1 MSDQPPL
8 IVRPLE
14 SRADGAACV
23 DLQRE
28 IWGHDFVDVVPAT
41 LLTVSQR
48 VGGVAAGA
56 FDTVGHLIGFVFGI
70 TGVRDGEL
78 VHWSHMLAV
87 HPNARRQG
95 VGRRLKAYQRKLL
108 LERNVEVAY
117 WSFDPLRAGNA
128 NFNLNVLGARP
139 TEYVVDMY
147 GDTKSVLHGGLE
159 TDRLVVE
166 WTLSSTDAK
175 TQLGGGRPQLPH
187 EAHSAPISN
196 PLPLGS
202 AAPDRPH
209 GPFPDDQWVRVAI
222 PADIDRMKSTTPD
235 VARRCQIGVRRAFEW
250 YFERSYAVV
259 GFQADRHPDAP
270 WYALTTQVT
279 QT

>member
-14 SRADGAACV
+14 TRADCAACV
-23 DLQRE
+23 DLQRKV
-28 IWGHDFVDVVPAT
+28 WGHDFVDIVPAT

-56 FDTVGHLIGFVFGI
+56 FDTAGRLIGFVFGI

-95 VGRRLKAYQRKLL
+95 VGRRLKAYQRQLL
-108 LERNVEVAY
+108 LERSVEVAY

-128 NFNLNVLGARP
+128 HFNLNVLGARP

-159 TDRLVVE
+159 TDRLVAE
-166 WTLSSTDAK
+166 WTLRSTDVEVR
-175 TQLGGGRPQLPH
+175 LGGARPELPL
-187 EAHSAPISN
+187 EAHCAPISN
-196 PLPLGS
+196 PLPLGN
-202 AAPDRPH
+202 AAPDRPRV
-209 GPFPDDQWVRVAI
+209 PFPDDQWVRVAV
-222 PADIDRMKSTTPD
+222 PADIDRMKSTPD
-235 VARRCQIGVRRAFEW
+235 VAQRRQLAVCLAFEW

-259 GFQADRHPDAP
+259 GFQADRDPDAP
-270 WYALTTQVT
+270 WYALTTQAT
-279 QT
+279 RTS

>member
-8 IVRPLE
+8 IVRSLE
-14 SRADGAACV
+14 TRADWAACV
-23 DLQRE
+23 DLQRK
-28 IWGHDFVDVVPAT
+28 IWGRDFLDIVPAA

-56 FDTVGHLIGFVFGI
+56 FDRAGQLIGFVFGI

-108 LERNVEVAY
+108 LERSVEVAC

-128 NFNLNVLGARP
+128 SFNLNVLGARP
-139 TEYVVDMY
+139 TEHVVDMY

-159 TDRLVVE
+159 TDRLVAE
-166 WTLSSTDAK
+166 WTLKSGDVEAR
-175 TQLGGGRPQLPH
+175 LAGARPELPH
-187 EAHSAPISN
+187 EAHRAPISN
-196 PLPLGS
+196 PLPLGGV
-202 AAPDRPH
+202 APDRPH
-209 GPFPDDQWVRVAI
+209 VPFPDDQWVRVAV
-222 PADIDRMKSTTPD
+222 PADIDQMKATTPD
-235 VARRCQIGVRRAFEW
+235 VAQRCQLAVRLAFEW
-250 YFERSYAVV
+250 YFERRYTVI
-259 GFQADRHPDAP
+259 GFQADRDPDAP
-270 WYALTTQVT
+270 WYALTTQVAPT
-279 QT
+279 